1 MPKMKTHKGA
11 SKRLKRTGTGRI
23 KRNKAGRRH
32 LLINKSAKRRR
43 KMRSESA
50 MVSTSDERR
59 YDQMLP

>member
-1 MPKMKTHKGA
+1 MPKLKTHKGA

-32 LLINKSAKRRR
+32 LLVNKSTKRLR
-43 KMRSESA
+43 KMRSDTA
-50 MVSTSDERR
+50 MVSKADARR

>member
-23 KRNKAGRRH
+23 KRYRAGRRH
-32 LLINKSAKRRR
+32 LLINKSSKRRR
-43 KMRSESA
+43 KMRSESV
-50 MVSTSDERR
+50 MVSKADARR